1 MSATTFSAFSAAPY
15 RPATAMLVRRRIATY
30 FVGGIEQIPGLVA
43 ELAQH
48 GKVHEL
54 SVDVREGVRE
64 SSLVCTVLVDAEALE
79 TLLDDLRAREAVV
92 SAELA

>member
-1 MSATTFSAFSAAPY
+1 MSLSTFSTAPY
-15 RPATAMLVRRRIATY
+15 RPGAAMLIRRRIATY

-64 SSLVCTVLVDAEALE
+64 SSLVCTVLVGAETLE
-79 TLLDDLRAREAVV
+79 TLLAELRELESVV

>member
-1 MSATTFSAFSAAPY
+1 MTAFSTAPY
-15 RPATAMLVRRRIATY
+15 RPATAMLIRRRIATY

-43 ELAQH
+43 ELGRH
-48 GKVHEL
+48 GRVHEL

-64 SSLVCTVLVDAEALE
+64 SSLVCTVLVGADTLD
-79 TLLDDLRAREAVV
+79 TLLTELRDLDAVV